1 MHEFENHNKHRGG
14 NFMASKSTF
23 KKDDVIFKEGEW
35 QMSMYSVISGKVG
48 IYSQYGK
55 ENEQLL
61 TELEKGKLFG
71 EMGLIEARPRSAT
84 AVALEDTEV
93 EIIDSENLS
102 EYFKNEPEKVVA
114 VLINMTS
121 RLRDLSKDYV
131 DVCATI
137 SDYVKAEKQNKKG
150 LWEKIK
156 DLMTGGD
163 GYAEMY
169 SSALEMG
176 FDPMRVHYEWY

>member
-1 MHEFENHNKHRGG
+1 
-14 NFMASKSTF
+14 MANKSTF
-23 KKDDVIFKEGEW
+23 KKGEIIFKEGEW
-35 QMSMYSVISGKVG
+35 QMSMYSVTSGKVG

-55 ENEQLL
+55 EKEQLL
-61 TELEKGKLFG
+61 TELEKGKFFG

-102 EYFKNEPEKVVA
+102 DCFKNDPEKVVA

-121 RLRDLSKDYV
+121 RLRELSKDYV

-137 SDYVKAEKQNKKG
+137 SDYVKAEKQGKKG

-163 GYAEMY
+163 GYADLY

>member
-1 MHEFENHNKHRGG
+1 
-14 NFMASKSTF
+14 MANKSTF
-23 KKDDVIFKEGEW
+23 KKGEIIFKEGEW
-35 QMSMYSVISGKVG
+35 QMSMYSVTSGKVG

-55 ENEQLL
+55 EKEQLL
-61 TELEKGKLFG
+61 TELEKGKFFG

-102 EYFKNEPEKVVA
+102 DCFKNDPEKVVA

-121 RLRDLSKDYV
+121 RLRELSKDYV

-137 SDYVKAEKQNKKG
+137 SDYVKAEKQGKKG

-163 GYAEMY
+163 GYADLY

-176 FDPMRVHYEWY
+176 FDPMRVHYEGY

>member
-1 MHEFENHNKHRGG
+1 
-14 NFMASKSTF
+14 MANKSTF
-23 KKDDVIFKEGEW
+23 KKGDIIFKEGEW
-35 QMSMYSVISGKVG
+35 QMSMYSVTSGKVG

-55 ENEQLL
+55 EKEQLL
-61 TELEKGKLFG
+61 TELEKGKFFG

-102 EYFKNEPEKVVA
+102 DCFKNDPEKVVA

-121 RLRDLSKDYV
+121 RLRELSKDYV

-137 SDYVKAEKQNKKG
+137 SDYVKAEKQGKKG

-163 GYAEMY
+163 GYADLY